1 MGRHSSSVCL
11 FLLLMAWPLSTI
23 FGQDRELRVV
33 GASGIA
39 GQSVTLA
46 IELQAAGNE
55 NAAGFSL
62 AWDPQLLANPVVV
75 AGSGAPGAAIN
86 VNSNQAAAG
95 RLGVVLALPA
105 NQTLSAG
112 RRELVRVTFNVE
124 SSASASGA
132 SITLVDQ
139 PVTREVADAVA
150 NALVTTYTNG
160 QVSLVTPPRVTTNPL
175 APSSTDEIMVTMNG
189 VWPTGCIPTAPLV
202 TRLGAV
208 VTITTTPNG
217 TVCTQALTPY
227 ALDIPIGKLPR
238 GVYTIESIH
247 QNPQGALRLATLSL
261 TVIGG
266 MISANAGSYDLQS
279 VATDSIVA
287 LFGSDLAT
295 GSSAATTVPLPTN
308 LAGTSLVVR
317 DAAGV
322 DRSAPL
328 FYVSPLQV
336 NYQVPPGT
344 APGRATLTLTNG
356 AGVVSV
362 GSITV
367 AGIAPGLFTLDGSG
381 RGLVAAYVLRV
392 TESGAVMY
400 EQVWRLDAA
409 GALVPQPIDLGP
421 ATDQVFLVMFGTG
434 FRRRSTMGAVSVR
447 IGGLP
452 VEVLYAG
459 EAPDFVGLDQCN
471 LRLDRQLIGRG
482 AVDIEMIVDQRPAS
496 RVSLTFK

>member
-1 MGRHSSSVCL
+1 MGKRSFSVFAL
-11 FLLLMAWPLSTI
+11 WLVMAWPLATAS
-23 FGQDRELRVV
+23 GQDRVLRVV
-33 GASGIA
+33 GASGMP
-39 GQSVTLA
+39 GQSVTLG
-46 IELQAAGNE
+46 IELQATGNE

-62 AWDPQLLANPVVV
+62 AWDPQVLDNPVVV
-75 AGSGAPGAAIN
+75 AGTGVVGASIN
-86 VNSNQAAAG
+86 VNANQAAGG
-95 RLGVVLALPA
+95 RLGIVLALPA
-105 NQTLSAG
+105 NQVLSAG
-112 RRELVRVTFNVE
+112 RRELVRVTFNI
-124 SSASASGA
+124 ASNASQA
-132 SITLVDQ
+132 ALITLGDQ

-150 NALVTTYTNG
+150 SALVTTYANG
-160 QVSLVTPPRVTTNPL
+160 QVSLVTPPTVATIPAAPNSTEEVRVAASGIWPDGCVPA
-175 APSSTDEIMVTMNG
+175 APV
-189 VWPTGCIPTAPLV
+189 V
-202 TRLGAV
+202 TRVGTV
-208 VTITTTPNG
+208 VTIATTPGG

-238 GVYTIESIH
+238 GVFTIELIH
-247 QNPQGALRLATLSL
+247 RNPLGSLRLATLPL

-266 MISANAGSYDLQS
+266 MISANAGSYNLES
-279 VATDSIVA
+279 VAADSIVA
-287 LFGSDLAT
+287 LFGADLAT
-295 GSSAATTVPLPTN
+295 GSSAATTVPLPTS
-308 LAGTSLVVR
+308 LAGTTLVVR

-322 DRSAPL
+322 DRPAPL

-344 APGRATLTLTNG
+344 APGRALLTLTNG
-356 AGVVSV
+356 AGGTSV

-392 TESGAVMY
+392 TGSGTVTY

-434 FRRRSTMGAVSVR
+434 FRRRSSQGAVSVTT
-447 IGGLP
+447 GG
-452 VEVLYAG
+452 VSAEVLYAG

-482 AVDIEMIVDQRPAS
+482 TVEIEMIVDRLPAS
-496 RVSLTFK
+496 RVTMTVK